1 MTLRWRL
8 VLALAALVTVGLAVF
23 GVATYSLYSRSE
35 YQRLDDQL
43 ANSVPLVTN
52 QLYDKAGIGYAHGD
66 YGGPGGGPPH
76 PGGPPDVPPSTY
88 AELLAAD
95 GTQLS
100 SIQLVDQSSQPK
112 LPDDLDVPAEGANVF
127 TTGSVEGSGDWRV
140 SVSPSGRGDGN
151 AVVVAIPMGEV
162 TRSLNRLIVIET
174 VAGVVLLGLLAAG
187 AWFILR
193 RGLRPLEHMATSA
206 RSITA
211 GDLSQRV
218 EPSDTKTEVGQLG
231 LALNTMLEEIEEAFR
246 EREETEQRLRQ
257 FLADASHEL
266 RTPLTSIQGFAELFR
281 LGADQDHVDLAIT
294 MRRIEEESAR
304 MKTLVNDLLVLARLD
319 ETRPVERA
327 PVDLAV
333 LAADAC
339 SDAVAAE
346 PTRPVS
352 LDAPAPVVVEGD
364 RDHLRQAIAN
374 LVTNALKHTP
384 QGTPIEVSAE
394 RRNGHALVSVRD
406 HGAGL
411 DTEALHHA
419 FDRFWQADHARTGT
433 GAGLGLAIVAAIA
446 HEHGGSV
453 QVVNPPDGGARFT
466 IELPLNGE
474 PPVPSPLTPPPT

>member
-1 MTLRWRL
+1 M
-8 VLALAALVTVGLAVF
+8 LATGVVAVVFLLAAVVVTRVTTNYLTDQVDTQLVRFAGPATRPAVLPPSSTALPANSAPPNMRAAGNLSTLYVGVFEGSKLSTAVAPVRGSTSEAIPEIDRAAAQALVPDERVVTVGSTDESTRYRVTARLDSNDDVILLGLQLVDVDAAIQRLVTVLVIAGL
-23 GVATYSLYSRSE
+23 VA
-35 YQRLDDQL
+35 
-43 ANSVPLVTN
+43 
-52 QLYDKAGIGYAHGD
+52 
-66 YGGPGGGPPH
+66 
-76 PGGPPDVPPSTY
+76 
-88 AELLAAD
+88 
-95 GTQLS
+95 
-100 SIQLVDQSSQPK
+100 
-112 LPDDLDVPAEGANVF
+112 F
-127 TTGSVEGSGDWRV
+127 
-140 SVSPSGRGDGN
+140 
-151 AVVVAIPMGEV
+151 VA
-162 TRSLNRLIVIET
+162 
-174 VAGVVLLGLLAAG
+174 LGLITWWVLRLGVRPIQRMTTAAK
-187 AWFILR
+187 AV
-193 RGLRPLEHMATSA
+193 A
-206 RSITA
+206 A
-211 GDLSQRV
+211 GDLSTRIHRA
-218 EPSDTKTEVGQLG
+218 PKGTEAADLG
-231 LALNTMLEEIEEAFR
+231 DALNTMLERIERALA
-246 EREETEQRLRQ
+246 ERGASEERLRQ

-384 QGTPIEVSAE
+384 EGTPIEVSAE

-453 QVVNPPDGGARFT
+453 QVANPPDGGARFT